1 MKCTIRVKNTS
12 TIEDSAKLALSAS
25 LCLVFVIAGCAS
37 GPPKSGFLGDY
48 SNFEK
53 VRDDAP
59 VWDFADPTGVKR
71 ESLRVELWRDAS
83 GLHNLSQYD
92 RIIVEPTKLM
102 LKTHSRGHHV
112 DPRKVSELVQNAHDA
127 FVAALEDHYPVV
139 DEAGPGVLRFRTAIT
154 DLHPIHKYKHA
165 TNIHRSVNTRAG
177 GASFESEAVD
187 SVSGVRVMA
196 LICEIEGSSWDAAEQ
211 ADIWS
216 QTNNSL
222 GGFGRI
228 VRELMD
234 QAHSGTLGSQ
244 DQ

>member
-1 MKCTIRVKNTS
+1 MQWNRMLV
-12 TIEDSAKLALSAS
+12 SA
-25 LCLVFVIAGCAS
+25 CGFVVLVSSGCAT

-48 SNFEK
+48 SKFEK

-127 FVAALEDHYPVV
+127 FVAALQDHYPVV

-177 GASFESEAVD
+177 GASFETEAVD